1 MTVALMN
8 DAIVACRQSLRV
20 QSYRFRVFARGGLG
34 TTPSEAYVCRNL
46 SGATTVSCVASL
58 TTATQVGAG
67 VGDEPECPV

>member
-8 DAIVACRQSLRV
+8 DAIVACRQPCV

-58 TTATQVGAG
+58 TTDQ
-67 VGDEPECPV
+67 